1 MVVKFDNNKKKSD
14 KDGAGV
20 GPDQIYES
28 LVDRKIKIIRHHPE
42 RDDDVGPIRPQAEKK
57 LIHDAELV
65 QLVGV
70 ELGHEF
76 DTGHRAIPIH
86 PSRIIFLGVSFL
98 FGWHQIPFKVLK
110 TDFCIPFFVFLCS
123 ISLCFPKKKEFAQS
137 KKFTNLF
144 SIPLKITEEKN
155 IYVFD
160 KVTALVTD
168 SIA

>member
-1 MVVKFDNNKKKSD
+1 MVFKFDNNKKKSD

-76 DTGHRAIPIH
+76 DTGHRAQDVHARRGSVDAASLEDLADEDNGAAGVLWEHVGRHAGSTPWVH
-86 PSRIIFLGVSFL
+86 HAGVHWPCQVEAHGLPGHFFLLNNVSRYTRL
-98 FGWHQIPFKVLK
+98 
-110 TDFCIPFFVFLCS
+110 
-123 ISLCFPKKKEFAQS
+123 
-137 KKFTNLF
+137 N
-144 SIPLKITEEKN
+144 
-155 IYVFD
+155 
-160 KVTALVTD
+160 
-168 SIA
+168 